1 MSDTTEAQAPTP
13 LRPLKTWS
21 HLAGQ
26 RRRPSEYEIVSTK
39 LLWHRRGSENIWEV
53 GGPQG
58 FMAEWYAQYRDNSP
72 VQHEDWD
79 QFRDPD
85 EMVYRTYNILQ
96 DGQETYVDGLLEQY
110 SGENHD
116 AGLSD
121 AWVTTLARLYTPGRY
136 LLHTVQM
143 ASSYLVHI
151 PPASTIGNCAAFQ
164 AADALRWVSR
174 TAYRT
179 KELALAHP
187 GAGFGKDERRMWEEL
202 PAWQGFR
209 ELMEKALVTYDW
221 AEAFLALNVVA
232 KPAIDE
238 AWLRQFAASAR
249 RSGDTL
255 LGLLADAALRDS
267 ERSRRWTAAL
277 VEMMLLPG
285 NQDVLETWLSKWIP
299 LGEAAVSAFCAEL
312 PENPEAAEAAVE
324 RLRAFRSQLGFK
336 E

>member
-1 MSDTTEAQAPTP
+1 MSDTTEAPTP

-26 RRRPSEYEIVSTK
+26 RRRPSEYEIVSTN
-39 LLWHRRGSENIWEV
+39 LLWHTRESDQLWEV
-53 GGPQG
+53 GGPES
-58 FMAEWYAQYRDNSP
+58 FMTDWYTRYRENSP
-72 VQHEDWD
+72 VRHEDWNI
-79 QFRDPD
+79 FRDPD
-85 EMVYRTYNILQ
+85 ELVYRTYNILQ

-110 SGENHD
+110 SGEEHD
-116 AGLSD
+116 ASLPGG
-121 AWVTTLARLYTPGRY
+121 WVTTLARLYTPGRY

-151 PPASTIGNCAAFQ
+151 PPTSTIGNCAAFQ

-179 KELALAHP
+179 KELSLAHSD
-187 GAGFGKDERRMWEEL
+187 AGFGETERRMWEEL

-209 ELMEKALVTYDW
+209 ELMEKALVAYDW

-238 AWLRQFAASAR
+238 AWLRQLSVSAR
-249 RSGDTL
+249 RSGDL
-255 LGLLADAALRDS
+255 LLALLADAALRDS
-267 ERSRRWTAAL
+267 ERSRRWTAGL
-277 VEMMLLPG
+277 IEMMLLAG
-285 NQDVLETWLSKWIP
+285 NQEVLEGWLGRWVP
-299 LGEAAVSAFCAEL
+299 LGEAAVTAFCADL
-312 PENPEAAEAAVE
+312 PENSEAADTAVE
-324 RLRAFRSQLGFK
+324 RMRGFRSQLGFK

>member
-1 MSDTTEAQAPTP
+1 MSDTTEAPTP

-21 HLAGQ
+21 HLAEQ

-39 LLWHRRGSENIWEV
+39 LLWHTRGSENLWEV
-53 GGPQG
+53 GGPQS
-58 FMAEWYAQYRDNSP
+58 FMTEWYTRYRDNSP
-72 VQHEDWD
+72 VQHEDWNR
-79 QFRDPD
+79 FRDPD
-85 EMVYRTYNILQ
+85 ELVYRTYNILQ

-110 SGENHD
+110 AGEEHD
-116 AGLSD
+116 ASLSD

-151 PPASTIGNCAAFQ
+151 PPTSTIGNCAAFQ
-164 AADALRWVSR
+164 AADAFRWVSR

-179 KELALAHP
+179 KELSNSQP
-187 GAGFGKDERRMWEEL
+187 SAGFGEQERQMWEEL

-209 ELMEKALVTYDW
+209 ELMEKTLVAYDW

-249 RSGDTL
+249 RNGDTL
-255 LGLLADAALRDS
+255 LALLADAALRDS

-277 VEMMLLPG
+277 VEMMLLAG
-285 NQDVLETWLSKWIP
+285 NEEVLQNWLSKWVP

-312 PENPEAAEAAVE
+312 PDNPEATETATE
-324 RLRAFRSQLGFK
+324 RMRAFRSQLGLK

>member
-1 MSDTTEAQAPTP
+1 MSDTTEAPTP

-58 FMAEWYAQYRDNSP
+58 FMAEWYARYRDSSP

-121 AWVTTLARLYTPGRY
+121 AWVTTLARLYSPGRY

-179 KELALAHP
+179 KELSLAHP
-187 GAGFGKDERRMWEEL
+187 GAGFGEDERRMWEEL